1 MRKKNFLI
9 KCFSFFMILGILLST
24 FSAPISVSAHSATYL
39 QTLIDTRGFQ
49 YTSNLVTDNPGFV
62 KENNHLESQTATYF
76 QLFQIK
82 KSKLDP
88 KKPFTGGGN
97 QYQTHYYYNGVSR
110 GGNSAIGIN
119 DPLYNLRLE
128 SNDHIKM
135 FKMLEMGID
144 PDTEDKDYV
153 GSPDDDAVKQ
163 ARANNPEVSKFI
175 ENQGAD
181 YGLIF
186 TFPSKAEGGGL
197 FSKANDATQ
206 LDIDRAFEI
215 SNTLIPNLNGIL
227 SIVNNGQRYKDVDQL
242 ILTSIYLRPDTS
254 NIAIVPSPNG
264 TNYAILYGT
273 DTTKSFKLNL
283 NDLKKTYPTDVQ
295 ISTII
300 NELPH
305 VDESGNFYC
314 YVFPVKSLST
324 SAGSVQVNLEDA
336 MQFVYAMPKGYI
348 SVPIAGQIIPNNYA
362 FVKNNED
369 VQYLTIH
376 HLAFQ
381 ANSSYSY
388 RNLTSVDKATGNNS
402 NSWLENF
409 IVDIFQKILYGL
421 KTALGLYDT
430 SELVY
435 NKGMRGSQLYN
446 EGTMSNDWW
455 AVVLRYHLI
464 FQAISW
470 FLIILAIVKL
480 LLQLN
485 FSTINPSLRI
495 SLIETI
501 QKFFTVGF
509 LLVSIIPL
517 VRLMISVNNSVV
529 GIFATQIDLSLGGQ
543 PAVGDGAI
551 AALLIQF
558 VYFFIF
564 LFVNFTY
571 IMRSIM
577 LAILTASGP
586 IFVVSMAF
594 SSKGK
599 GLFDNWLKEI
609 SANIFLQAFHAF
621 SFAFLFNVLGAS
633 RGIEQIVVNFAIIP
647 LTEFFRTMIFGQSG
661 SFAVSFGRKM
671 AGAANQMAMSGLKT
685 LHNKGLE
692 TASSGINKAGE
703 AIRGRSEKADE
714 RSGSSVGGSR
724 ESRNSQS
731 LSDTVKSQFSGGGK
745 GMKALGAGLGGLAGL
760 AQGMGDGMMGLVET
774 GMGLASGNDYMVA
787 RGAETAG
794 RAMANAATSAVGAVA
809 TPIGYGAVAGA
820 QAGAKKIA
828 TEVKA
833 KASANSLTNNSKQ
846 NIYDK
851 MKDNPDVMD
860 SIKND
865 AGLSAKNA
873 IDIDPKLSSD
883 EKDLHKSIIDEASR
897 YHSEWGNNGVYGGVE
912 NYKFNDNVSD
922 KIANRSK
929 TIPERVRNNANGTS
943 DVIMNSQR
951 MADHGIKSNVEFDS
965 RGRSILRQNV
975 DLNTLSQNNPE
986 AAAFYNSL
994 GALSDLDDPK
1004 KQEIVSQLG
1013 YDNFVFDKKKG
1024 TCSYVLGESFKQS
1037 HNIQEFYNTK
1047 TGGNIGF
1054 TMGSRYNGSNPLTN
1068 YQSHSARRDEAYN
1081 NSQSVKQTRSSNS
1094 TQANKLDYA
1103 GNINPDSTNIY

>member
-97 QYQTHYYYNGVSR
+97 R
-110 GGNSAIGIN
+110 GSGGD

-128 SNDHIKM
+128 SNDHIEM
-135 FKMLEMGID
+135 FKMLELGMDSRGN
-144 PDTEDKDYV
+144 KVYV
-153 GSPDDDAVKQ
+153 GDPDDDAVKQ
-163 ARANNPEVSKFI
+163 ARADNTEVSKFI
-175 ENQGAD
+175 ENQGAKD
-181 YGLIF
+181 GLIY

-348 SVPIAGQIIPNNYA
+348 SVPIAGQIIPNNYE
-362 FVKNNED
+362 FVKKNED
-369 VQYLTIH
+369 VKYLTIH

-435 NKGMRGSQLYN
+435 NQGMRGSQLYN

-661 SFAVSFGRKM
+661 SFAVSFGQKM

-724 ESRNSQS
+724 ESRNSQT
-731 LSDTVKSQFSGGGK
+731 LADAYKSAFDENPNFKGGK
-745 GMKALGAGLGGLAGL
+745 VLKNIKKGGHALAKHGGAVALGLSENILKGT
-760 AQGMGDGMMGLVET
+760 MGLVET

-794 RAMANAATSAVGAVA
+794 RAMANTATSAVGAVA

-828 TEVKA
+828 TAVKA
-833 KASANSLTNNSKQ
+833 KASANSLTNNAKQ
-846 NIYDK
+846 NAFDA
-851 MKDNPDVMD
+851 MKGNAEIMN

-873 IDIDPKLSSD
+873 IDNNSELNVDQKALQ
-883 EKDLHKSIIDEASR
+883 KSVIDEVSR
-897 YHSEWGNNGVYGGVE
+897 YHSKWGSHGAYGGVE
-912 NYKFNDNVSD
+912 NYKFNDKVSD

-929 TIPERVRNNANGTS
+929 TIPERVRFNANGTS

-965 RGRSILRQNV
+965 RGRSTLRQNV

-994 GALSDLDDPK
+994 GALSEHSDPQ
-1004 KQEIVSQLG
+1004 KQAIVSQLG
-1013 YDNFVFDKKKG
+1013 YDNFVFDEEKG

-1037 HNIQEFYNTK
+1037 HNIQDFYNTK

-1103 GNINPDSTNIY
+1103 GNINPGSTNIY

>member
-49 YTSNLVTDNPGFV
+49 YTSNLVTDTPGFV

-82 KSKLDP
+82 KSKLNP
-88 KKPFTGGGN
+88 EKPFTGGGN
-97 QYQTHYYYNGVSR
+97 R
-110 GGNSAIGIN
+110 GSGGD

-128 SNDHIKM
+128 SNNHIKM

-144 PDTEDKDYV
+144 PSTEDKDYV
-153 GSPDDDAVKQ
+153 GSPDDDSVKQ
-163 ARANNPEVSKFI
+163 ARANNPEVSQFI
-175 ENQGAD
+175 KNQGAD

-186 TFPSKAEGGGL
+186 TFPSKEEGGGL

-295 ISTII
+295 ISTIT
-300 NELPH
+300 NKLPH

-348 SVPIAGQIIPNNYA
+348 SVPIAGQIIPNNYE
-362 FVKNNED
+362 FVKKNED
-369 VQYLTIH
+369 VKYLTIH

-388 RNLTSVDKATGNNS
+388 RNLTSVDKSTGNNS

-409 IVDIFQKILYGL
+409 IVGIFQKILYGL
-421 KTALGLYDT
+421 KSALGLYDT

-435 NKGMRGSQLYN
+435 NQGMRGSQLYN

-464 FQAISW
+464 FQGISW

-517 VRLMISVNNSVV
+517 VRLMTSVNNSVV

-558 VYFFIF
+558 IYFFIF

-661 SFAVSFGRKM
+661 SFAVSFGQKM
-671 AGAANQMAMSGLKT
+671 AGAAGQTAMSGLKT
-685 LHNKGLE
+685 LRNKGLE
-692 TASSGINKAGE
+692 TASSGINKAGA
-703 AIRGRSEKADE
+703 AIRGRKEKADDKS
-714 RSGSSVGGSR
+714 RDSSTVGSK
-724 ESRNSQS
+724 ESKNSQS
-731 LSDTVKSQFSGGGK
+731 LSNTVKSQFSGGGK
-745 GMKALGAGLGGLAGL
+745 GMKALGAVAGGFAGL

-774 GMGLASGNDYMVA
+774 GMGLASGNDHMVS
-787 RGAETAG
+787 RGAEMAG
-794 RAMANAATSAVGAVA
+794 NAMGSAATSAVGAVA
-809 TPIGYGAVAGA
+809 TPIGYAAETGAK
-820 QAGAKKIA
+820 AGAKKIA
-828 TEVKA
+828 KSVKA

-851 MKDNPDVMD
+851 MKDDPDVMD

-865 AGLSAKNA
+865 AGQAAKNA

-883 EKDLHKSIIDEASR
+883 EKDLHKSIIDEVSR
-897 YHSEWGNNGVYGGVE
+897 YHSKWGSHGAYGGVE
-912 NYKFNDNVSD
+912 NYKFNDKVSD

-929 TIPERVRNNANGTS
+929 TIPQRVRNNANGTS

-951 MADHGIKSNVEFDS
+951 MADHGIESNVEFDS
-965 RGRSILRQNV
+965 RGRSTLRQNV
-975 DLNTLSQNNPE
+975 DLDALSQNNPE

-994 GALSDLDDPK
+994 GALSSLDDPQ
-1004 KQEIVSQLG
+1004 KQAIISQLG
-1013 YDNFVFDKKKG
+1013 YDNFVFDKEKG

-1037 HNIQEFYNTK
+1037 HNIQDFYNTK

-1054 TMGSRYNGSNPLTN
+1054 TTGSGYNGSNPLTN